1 LATIAAEAS
10 PGNAMAG
17 AIAMAALIIGWR
29 REQRFMMMILSCAH
43 AGAARVSRGSDGVWV
58 AHDVTRWKTNEKAR
72 GGAWKVR
79 VHRRRLVCV
88 LRGNAGNVVAPAALG
103 VAQRPGQRAA
113 ANSIRRALIP
123 LASSTASL
131 PDRSSAPCLPAC
143 VDQSPESTQI
153 CRSFHRERRHP
164 QMPAAPG
171 QTGVTQHDY
180 MIDQCRCPARYYTG
194 VSSDTASGRTD
205 RHLQVFT
212 DERG

>member
-1 LATIAAEAS
+1 
-10 PGNAMAG
+10 
-17 AIAMAALIIGWR
+17 
-29 REQRFMMMILSCAH
+29 MMMILSCAH
-43 AGAARVSRGSDGVWV
+43 AGAARASRGSDGVWV

-143 VDQSPESTQI
+143 V
-153 CRSFHRERRHP
+153 
-164 QMPAAPG
+164 
-171 QTGVTQHDY
+171 
-180 MIDQCRCPARYYTG
+180 
-194 VSSDTASGRTD
+194 
-205 RHLQVFT
+205 
-212 DERG
+212 